1 MNKTTRFYE
10 FLLPDRD
17 NAGIVLREERRH
29 WEAHALARAGGF
41 TWSGV
46 VQGSWRDDQMYVQT
60 ESMHRYSVACDRIA
74 FQCLL
79 TDAFEL
85 FPDQVAIFAAEIG
98 RATIHRRQDHEQ
110 PSR

>member
-29 WEAHALARAGGF
+29 WETRALARAGGF
-41 TWSGV
+41 TWGGIV
-46 VQGSWRDDQMYVQT
+46 KGSWRDDRMQVYT
-60 ESMHRYSVACDRIA
+60 EYMHSYRVACDDIA